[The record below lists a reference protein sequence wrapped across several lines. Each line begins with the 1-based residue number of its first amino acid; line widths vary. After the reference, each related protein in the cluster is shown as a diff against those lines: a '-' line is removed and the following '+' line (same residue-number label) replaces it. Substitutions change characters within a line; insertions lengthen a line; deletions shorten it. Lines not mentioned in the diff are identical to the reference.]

1 LKIDQNMHMEET
13 MTNNVSYTIEE
24 IAQILRVSKLTVYD
38 LVKKGELSAYR
49 VGRQM
54 RIDEVDL
61 EAYKEGAKKGQKVFQ
76 PLPALVTQP
85 NRDVDLSTRSV
96 IISGQDISLD
106 ILANYLEKQAK
117 GFRPLRSY
125 VGSLNSLIAMYRGEV
140 EIVSTHLFDG
150 RTGEYN
156 TPYVQ
161 RILTGNPYMLVNLVS
176 RWAGFYVQKGNPKNI
191 QTWGD
196 LSNPLIR
203 MVNRE
208 KGSGARVLVDEQLRI
223 HGISPL
229 QVSGYEAEE
238 FNHLAIA
245 GIISKGEADVGIGTE
260 KAAQIVGVDFIPLI
274 KERYDLVM
282 IKSPQNVE
290 IINNLLTVLRSAS
303 FQNELQAIGG
313 YDLSQTGQVIL
324 EKDTI

>member
-1 LKIDQNMHMEET
+1 

-54 RIDEVDL
+54 RVDAVDL
-61 EAYKEGAKKGQKVFQ
+61 EAYKEGAKKGQKVFR
-76 PLPALVTQP
+76 PLPDLASQP
-85 NRDVDLSTRSV
+85 NRDADLSTRSV

-106 ILANYLEKQAK
+106 ILANYLEKQTK

-150 RTGEYN
+150 QTGEYN

-161 RILTGNPYMLVNLVS
+161 RILTGYPYMLVNLVS

-191 QTWGD
+191 QTWDD

-229 QVSGYEAEE
+229 QVSGYEVEE
-238 FNHLAIA
+238 SNHLAVA

-282 IKSPQNVE
+282 IKSPQNIE
-290 IINNLLTVLRSAS
+290 IISTLLTALRSAS

-313 YDLSQTGQVIL
+313 YDLSQTGEVMF